1 MTIGAAI
8 VVIIVGALIAAFLNA
23 TIGIIVAVIGIVGL
37 ILAVVSGAGSRTRS
51 I

>member
-23 TIGIIVAVIGIVGL
+23 TIGVIVAVIGIVGL
-37 ILAVVSGAGSRTRS
+37 ILAVVASAGSRTSR